1 MRARFTHICEIV
13 YKRSHMH
20 GRIASHSTHVA
31 DCVGCPPRFAS
42 RLKEPALNPLC
53 LRQTSPDLCEETVNG
68 EPIDLILQ
76 TLAQLLHIRNTTMFL
91 VCRLHGDDVVVSWFA
106 TRHANTIQLLVQGLQ
121 PNVPGAGIRSK
132 QYRIPAIDNRGSV
145 IIGLFL
151 EGAAD
156 LRSRTCSS
164 LGCDVPALPRRLGGL
179 VWVHHH
185 HQSITHA
192 LEEAIELVRGHQ
204 VDAGYIKY
212 GCVLQGIRG
221 FPIKH
226 RGSRGIQKR
235 GFELRQGADLPES
248 GRKVLHQWQRLVDE
262 IP

>member
-1 MRARFTHICEIV
+1 MPTQMCLSCERASF
-13 YKRSHMH
+13 
-20 GRIASHSTHVA
+20 
-31 DCVGCPPRFAS
+31 
-42 RLKEPALNPLC
+42 NPQS

-68 EPIDLILQ
+68 ESIDLILQ
-76 TLAQLLHIRNTTMFL
+76 TLAQLLHIRNTANFL
-91 VCRLHGDDVVVSWFA
+91 VYRLHGDDVVVSWFA

-121 PNVPGAGIRSK
+121 PNVPGAGVRSK

-145 IIGLFL
+145 IIGLFP
-151 EGAAD
+151 EGSAD

-164 LGCDVPALPRRLGGL
+164 LGCDIPALPRRLGGL

-185 HQSITHA
+185 HQSISHA
-192 LEEAIELVRGHQ
+192 LEEAIELIRGHQ

-212 GCVLQGIRG
+212 GCILQGIRG

-248 GRKVLHQWQRLVDE
+248 GREVLHQWQRLVDE